1 MTRPDEYRRFAK
13 ECLEMARSAKDER
26 TRATLLLMA
35 QVWLRLA
42 EEKVRRGTDEKV

>member
-1 MTRPDEYRRFAK
+1 MTSPEEYRRFAK
-13 ECLEMARSAKDER
+13 ELEMTRSAKDER

-42 EEKVRRGTDEKV
+42 EEKVRSGIDEKV